1 MARLSLVEA
10 SLKVAGIQALR
21 RPGAVKRAARQR
33 LHPASPSQ
41 VRYLQLMARYT
52 REVERLVSSIL
63 LPALPPEPNVQDGA
77 EQMRA
82 DSSKNLDDAFA
93 ELNAQLLGLA
103 DRMAPAIATVG
114 RAVTKKAN
122 ADVGKMLNI
131 DLRGGEAALE
141 PFVQSFI
148 AENVKLVKSVGF
160 DQLDKLRTII
170 SEHTGAGGTVQPL
183 RNKLMDSFGLTRSR
197 ATLIARDQILK
208 AAGKTNELRQKQ
220 VGITGYTW
228 STSQDERVRPDHA
241 KLDGETFDWSN
252 PPVVD
257 EKTGRRAHPGLDF
270 SCRCVA
276 IPNVAQLLGEPEGD

>member
-10 SLKVAGIQALR
+10 ALKVAGIQALR

-41 VRYLQLMARYT
+41 VRYLQLMARYA
-52 REVERLVSSIL
+52 REVERLTETIL
-63 LPALPPEPNVQDGA
+63 LPALPPEPDGPRTDA
-77 EQMRA
+77 
-82 DSSKNLDDAFA
+82 SKNLDDVFT
-93 ELNAQLLGLA
+93 ELNAQLLALA
-103 DRMAPAIATVG
+103 DGMAPQIATVA

-122 ADVGKMLNI
+122 ADVGRMLNI
-131 DLRGGEAALE
+131 DLRGGERALE
-141 PFVQSFI
+141 PFVQDFI

-183 RNKLMDSFGLTRSR
+183 RNKLMDAFGLTRQR
-197 ATLIARDQILK
+197 ANLIARDQILK

-228 STSQDERVRPDHA
+228 STSHDERVRPDHA
-241 KLDGETFDWSN
+241 ALDGETFSWSD

-257 EKTGRRAHPGLDF
+257 EKSGRRAHPGLDYC
-270 SCRCVA
+270 CRCVA
-276 IPNVAQLLGEPEGD
+276 IPNVAQLLGGDPEGDQ